1 LNEEQLIHHC
11 KSGKRLA
18 QKQLFELYANGVM
31 SVCFRYVKDRVDAEE
46 LMLNAFTQFF
56 KKIDLFS
63 YRGVGSVSAYMKKIA
78 INESLQ
84 FLRSKKNIY
93 LHSEL
98 EDTWEDVTEDSLDK
112 MSAKEIMDS
121 LMTLPDGYRTVFNLY
136 VLEAWTHEEIA
147 HSLQI
152 SVGTSKSQ
160 LSKARKMMQKI
171 LTENKRYGTEKLG

>member
-1 LNEEQLIHHC
+1 MNEEQLIHHC

-31 SVCFRYVKDRVDAEE
+31 VICFRYVKDRVDAEE
-46 LMLNAFTQFF
+46 LMLNSFTQFF
-56 KKIDLFS
+56 KKMDFFN
-63 YRGVGSVSAYMKKIA
+63 YRGAGSVSAYLKKIA

-84 FLRSKKNIY
+84 FLRSKKSIY

-98 EDTWEDVTEDSLDK
+98 TDVVEDNSEDSLDK
-112 MSAKEIMDS
+112 MSAKEIMDC
-121 LMTLPDGYRTVFNLY
+121 LMTLPDGYRTIFNLY
-136 VLEAWTHEEIA
+136 VLESWTHEEIA
-147 HSLQI
+147 QSLQI
-152 SVGTSKSQ
+152 STGTSKSQ